1 MRITGRQLRQI
12 IKEEVARMMNE
23 EDGAPGATGGYAKGS
38 GLDGLKTAELSRMGI
53 NRAKADARGPW
64 SYPDLPYAD
73 SASKLV
79 SGNFGSVDRAIG
91 DLKSMMPNSNPQF
104 YENLKNN
111 VTNLIYNKGNGPQ
124 LREQLK
130 KQFAVSPSEIGD
142 EGKASFALALL
153 GNGKANIVSGDAA
166 GYGRMS
172 GAQLGALSTGNE
184 KAIGSLSSRLTDM
197 LPGSP
202 TSFRA
207 VFEESEQIRY
217 FYENLVA
224 MINAGFPG

>member
-1 MRITGRQLRQI
+1 
-12 IKEEVARMMNE
+12 MMNE
-23 EDGAPGATGGYAKGS
+23 EDGAPSGAYVKGS
-38 GLDGLKTAELSRMGI
+38 GLDGLKTAELAKMGI
-53 NRAKADARGPW
+53 DRAKADARGPW
-64 SYPDLPYAD
+64 SYPDLPYSDA
-73 SASKLV
+73 ASKLIR
-79 SGNFGSVDRAIG
+79 GNFGSVDRVVA
-91 DLKSMMPNSNPQF
+91 DLKSMMPNPNPQF
-104 YENLKNN
+104 YDNLKNN

-130 KQFAVSPSEIGD
+130 KQFAVSPSEISD

-153 GNGKANIVSGDAA
+153 GNGKANIVSSDAA

-172 GAQLGALSTGNE
+172 GAHLGALSTGNE
-184 KAIGSLSSRLTDM
+184 KAIGSLSSRISDI